1 MSENLDLNIIIP
13 AYNAKETLDKTLMS
27 LCLQRTK
34 YKFDVLVVNDKS
46 DYNYKNIINKY
57 NNYLNIKEL
66 ELKEN
71 VGPGLA
77 RQKGIEQTKSK
88 YIMFI
93 DADDLL
99 YDADSI
105 KKLFNKIEEDY
116 DYVVGITIDE
126 KQNTQI
132 MNESDLHGKIYK
144 REFLLKNNIK
154 FNNTRV
160 HEDNYFN
167 NLVLLC
173 EPKQK
178 EILEK
183 IYIYVDNKDS
193 ITNINKE
200 KEFENLEIYISNIKE
215 IIEEATKRNIEKDLI
230 IKYLIMKLKYINRIY
245 NKLSEKQQEIFKIW
259 LKKYDIKLEKYINNT
274 QYDEIYNELLK

>member
-1 MSENLDLNIIIP
+1 MIDIIIP
-13 AYNAKETLDKTLMS
+13 VYNARKTLELTLMS
-27 LCLQRTK
+27 IKLQTIIDKINIYLIDDDSSEDYKDILNK
-34 YKFDVLVVNDKS
+34 YKDM
-46 DYNYKNIINKY
+46 NIIYIKLDK
-57 NNYLNIKEL
+57 NN
-66 ELKEN
+66 
-71 VGPGLA
+71 GPAVA
-77 RQKGIEQTKSK
+77 RQKGIEMSSSK

-178 EILEK
+178 ELLEN

-215 IIEEATKRNIEKDLI
+215 IIEEATKRNIEKYLI

-274 QYDEIYNELLK
+274 QYDKIYNELLK

>member
-1 MSENLDLNIIIP
+1 MIDIIIP
-13 AYNAKETLDKTLMS
+13 IYNARKTLELTLMS
-27 LCLQRTK
+27 IKLQTIIDKINIYLIDDNSSEDYKDILNK
-34 YKFDVLVVNDKS
+34 YKDM
-46 DYNYKNIINKY
+46 NIIYKKLDK
-57 NNYLNIKEL
+57 NN
-66 ELKEN
+66 
-71 VGPGLA
+71 GPAVA
-77 RQKGIEQTKSK
+77 RQKGIEMSSSK

-178 EILEK
+178 EILENV
-183 IYIYVDNKDS
+183 YIYVDNKDS

-215 IIEEATKRNIEKDLI
+215 IIEEATTRNIEKDLI

-245 NKLSEKQQEIFKIW
+245 NKLSEKQQEIFKNW
-259 LKKYDIKLEKYINNT
+259 LEKYDIKLEKYINNT
-274 QYDEIYNELLK
+274 QYDKIYNELLK

>member
-1 MSENLDLNIIIP
+1 MIDIIIP
-13 AYNAKETLDKTLMS
+13 VYNARKTLELTLMS
-27 LCLQRTK
+27 IKLQT
-34 YKFDVLVVNDKS
+34 
-46 DYNYKNIINKY
+46 IINKINIY
-57 NNYLNIKEL
+57 LIDDNSSEDYKDILNKYKDMNIIYIKLDKNN
-66 ELKEN
+66 
-71 VGPGLA
+71 GPAVA
-77 RQKGIEQTKSK
+77 RQKGIEMSSSK

-105 KKLFNKIEEDY
+105 KKLYNKIEEDY

-154 FNNTRV
+154 FNNTRI

-178 EILEK
+178 ELLEN

-215 IIEEATKRNIEKDLI
+215 IIEEATKRNIEKYLI

-274 QYDEIYNELLK
+274 QYDKIYNELLK

>member
-178 EILEK
+178 EILENV
-183 IYIYVDNKDS
+183 YIYVDNKDS

-259 LKKYDIKLEKYINNT
+259 LEKYDIKLEKYINNT

>member
-1 MSENLDLNIIIP
+1 MIDIIIP
-13 AYNAKETLDKTLMS
+13 VYNARKTLELTLMS
-27 LCLQRTK
+27 IKLQTIIDKINIYLIDDNSSEDYKDILNK
-34 YKFDVLVVNDKS
+34 YKDM
-46 DYNYKNIINKY
+46 NIIYKKLDK
-57 NNYLNIKEL
+57 NN
-66 ELKEN
+66 
-71 VGPGLA
+71 GPAVA
-77 RQKGIEQTKSK
+77 RQKGIEMSSSK

-154 FNNTRV
+154 FNNTRI

-178 EILEK
+178 ELLEN

-245 NKLSEKQQEIFKIW
+245 NKLSEKQQEIFKNW
-259 LKKYDIKLEKYINNT
+259 LEKYDIKLEKYINNT
-274 QYDEIYNELLK
+274 QYDKIYNELLK

>member
-1 MSENLDLNIIIP
+1 MIDIIIP
-13 AYNAKETLDKTLMS
+13 VYNARKTLELTLMS
-27 LCLQRTK
+27 IKLQT
-34 YKFDVLVVNDKS
+34 
-46 DYNYKNIINKY
+46 IINKINIY
-57 NNYLNIKEL
+57 LIDDNSSEDYKDILNKYKDMNIIYKKLDKNN
-66 ELKEN
+66 
-71 VGPGLA
+71 GPAVA
-77 RQKGIEQTKSK
+77 RQKGIEMSSSK

-154 FNNTRV
+154 FNNTRI

-178 EILEK
+178 ELLEN

-245 NKLSEKQQEIFKIW
+245 NKLSEKQQEIFKNW
-259 LKKYDIKLEKYINNT
+259 LEKYDIKLEKYINNT
-274 QYDEIYNELLK
+274 QYDKIYNELLK

>member
-1 MSENLDLNIIIP
+1 MIDIIIP
-13 AYNAKETLDKTLMS
+13 VYNARKTLELTLMS
-27 LCLQRTK
+27 IKLQTIIDKINIYLIDDDSSEDYKDILNK
-34 YKFDVLVVNDKS
+34 YKDM
-46 DYNYKNIINKY
+46 NIIYIKLDK
-57 NNYLNIKEL
+57 NN
-66 ELKEN
+66 
-71 VGPGLA
+71 GPAVA
-77 RQKGIEQTKSK
+77 RQKGIEMSSSK

-215 IIEEATKRNIEKDLI
+215 IIEEATKRNIEKYLI

>member
-1 MSENLDLNIIIP
+1 MIDIIIP
-13 AYNAKETLDKTLMS
+13 VYNARKTLELTLMS
-27 LCLQRTK
+27 IKLQTIIDKINIYLIDDDSSEDYKDILNK
-34 YKFDVLVVNDKS
+34 YKDM
-46 DYNYKNIINKY
+46 NIIYIKLDK
-57 NNYLNIKEL
+57 NN
-66 ELKEN
+66 
-71 VGPGLA
+71 GPAVA
-77 RQKGIEQTKSK
+77 RQKGIEMSSSK

-178 EILEK
+178 EILENV
-183 IYIYVDNKDS
+183 YIYVDNKDS

-215 IIEEATKRNIEKDLI
+215 IIEEATTRNIEKDLI

-245 NKLSEKQQEIFKIW
+245 NKLSEKQQEIFKNW

>member
-1 MSENLDLNIIIP
+1 MIDIIIP
-13 AYNAKETLDKTLMS
+13 VYNARKTLELTLMS
-27 LCLQRTK
+27 IKLQTIIDKINIYLIDDDSSEDYKDILNK
-34 YKFDVLVVNDKS
+34 YKDM
-46 DYNYKNIINKY
+46 NIIYIKLDK
-57 NNYLNIKEL
+57 NN
-66 ELKEN
+66 
-71 VGPGLA
+71 GPAVA
-77 RQKGIEQTKSK
+77 RQKGIEMSSSK

-215 IIEEATKRNIEKDLI
+215 IIEEATKRNIEKYLI

-245 NKLSEKQQEIFKIW
+245 NKLSEKQQEIFKNW

>member
-1 MSENLDLNIIIP
+1 MIDIIIP
-13 AYNAKETLDKTLMS
+13 IYNARKTLELTLMS
-27 LCLQRTK
+27 IKLQT
-34 YKFDVLVVNDKS
+34 
-46 DYNYKNIINKY
+46 IINKINIY
-57 NNYLNIKEL
+57 LIDDDSSEDYKDILNKYKDMNIIYIKLDKNN
-66 ELKEN
+66 
-71 VGPGLA
+71 GPAVA
-77 RQKGIEQTKSK
+77 RQKGIEMSSSK

-215 IIEEATKRNIEKDLI
+215 IIEEATTRNIEKDLI

>member
-1 MSENLDLNIIIP
+1 MIDIIIP
-13 AYNAKETLDKTLMS
+13 VYNARKTLELTLMS
-27 LCLQRTK
+27 IKLQTIIDKINIYLIDDDSSEDYKDILNK
-34 YKFDVLVVNDKS
+34 YKDM
-46 DYNYKNIINKY
+46 NIIYIKLDK
-57 NNYLNIKEL
+57 NN
-66 ELKEN
+66 
-71 VGPGLA
+71 GPAVA
-77 RQKGIEQTKSK
+77 RQKGIEMSSSK

-154 FNNTRV
+154 FNNTRI

-178 EILEK
+178 EILENV
-183 IYIYVDNKDS
+183 YIYVDNKDS

-245 NKLSEKQQEIFKIW
+245 NKLSEKQQEIFKNW
-259 LKKYDIKLEKYINNT
+259 LEKYDIKLEKYINNT
-274 QYDEIYNELLK
+274 QYDKIYNELLK

>member
-1 MSENLDLNIIIP
+1 MIDIIIP
-13 AYNAKETLDKTLMS
+13 VYNARKTLELTLMS
-27 LCLQRTK
+27 IKLQT
-34 YKFDVLVVNDKS
+34 
-46 DYNYKNIINKY
+46 IINKINIY
-57 NNYLNIKEL
+57 LIDDDSSEDYKDILNKYKDMNIIYIKLDKNN
-66 ELKEN
+66 
-71 VGPGLA
+71 GPAVA
-77 RQKGIEQTKSK
+77 RQKGIEMSSSK

-215 IIEEATKRNIEKDLI
+215 IIEEATKRNIEKYLI

>member
-1 MSENLDLNIIIP
+1 MIDIIIP
-13 AYNAKETLDKTLMS
+13 IYNARKTLELTLMS
-27 LCLQRTK
+27 IKLQTIIDKINIYLIDDNSSEDYKDILNK
-34 YKFDVLVVNDKS
+34 YKDM
-46 DYNYKNIINKY
+46 NIIYIKLDK
-57 NNYLNIKEL
+57 NN
-66 ELKEN
+66 
-71 VGPGLA
+71 GPAVA
-77 RQKGIEQTKSK
+77 RQKGIEMSSSK

-105 KKLFNKIEEDY
+105 KKLYNKIEEDY

-167 NLVLLC
+167 NLVLLY

-178 EILEK
+178 EILENV
-183 IYIYVDNKDS
+183 YIYVDNKDS

-245 NKLSEKQQEIFKIW
+245 NKLSEKQQEIFKNW
-259 LKKYDIKLEKYINNT
+259 LEKYDIKLEKYINNT

>member
-1 MSENLDLNIIIP
+1 MIDIIIP
-13 AYNAKETLDKTLMS
+13 VYNARKTLELTLMS
-27 LCLQRTK
+27 IKLQTIIDKINIYLIDDDSSEDYNDILNK
-34 YKFDVLVVNDKS
+34 YKDM
-46 DYNYKNIINKY
+46 NIIYIKLDK
-57 NNYLNIKEL
+57 NN
-66 ELKEN
+66 
-71 VGPGLA
+71 GPAVA
-77 RQKGIEQTKSK
+77 RQKGIEMSSSK

-105 KKLFNKIEEDY
+105 KKLYNKIEEDY

-215 IIEEATKRNIEKDLI
+215 IIEEATKRNIEKYLI

>member
-1 MSENLDLNIIIP
+1 MIDIIIP
-13 AYNAKETLDKTLMS
+13 IYNARKTLELTLMS
-27 LCLQRTK
+27 IKLQTIIDKINIYLIDDDSSEDYKDILNK
-34 YKFDVLVVNDKS
+34 YKDM
-46 DYNYKNIINKY
+46 NIIYIKLDK
-57 NNYLNIKEL
+57 NN
-66 ELKEN
+66 
-71 VGPGLA
+71 GPAVA
-77 RQKGIEQTKSK
+77 RQKGIEMSSSK

-178 EILEK
+178 ELLEN

-215 IIEEATKRNIEKDLI
+215 IIEEATKRNIEKYLI

-245 NKLSEKQQEIFKIW
+245 NKLSEKQQEIFKNW
-259 LKKYDIKLEKYINNT
+259 LEKYDIKLEKYINNT
-274 QYDEIYNELLK
+274 QYDKIYNELLK

>member
-1 MSENLDLNIIIP
+1 MIDIIIP
-13 AYNAKETLDKTLMS
+13 VYNARKTLELTLMS
-27 LCLQRTK
+27 IKLQTIIDKINIYLIDDDSSEDYKDILNK
-34 YKFDVLVVNDKS
+34 YKDM
-46 DYNYKNIINKY
+46 NIIYIKLDK
-57 NNYLNIKEL
+57 NN
-66 ELKEN
+66 
-71 VGPGLA
+71 GPAVA
-77 RQKGIEQTKSK
+77 RQKGIEMSSSK

-105 KKLFNKIEEDY
+105 KKLYNKIEEDY

-154 FNNTRV
+154 FNNTRI

-178 EILEK
+178 ELLEN

-245 NKLSEKQQEIFKIW
+245 NKLSEKQQEIFKNW
-259 LKKYDIKLEKYINNT
+259 LEKYDIKLEKYINNT
-274 QYDEIYNELLK
+274 QYDKIYNELLK

>member
-1 MSENLDLNIIIP
+1 MIDIIIP
-13 AYNAKETLDKTLMS
+13 VYNARKTLELTLMS
-27 LCLQRTK
+27 IKLQTIIDKINIYLIDDNSSEDYKDILNK
-34 YKFDVLVVNDKS
+34 YKDM
-46 DYNYKNIINKY
+46 NIIYIKLDK
-57 NNYLNIKEL
+57 NN
-66 ELKEN
+66 
-71 VGPGLA
+71 GPAVA
-77 RQKGIEQTKSK
+77 RQKGIEMSSSK

-105 KKLFNKIEEDY
+105 KKLYNKIEEDY

-154 FNNTRV
+154 FNNTRI

-178 EILEK
+178 ELLEN

-245 NKLSEKQQEIFKIW
+245 NKLSEKQQEIFKNW
-259 LKKYDIKLEKYINNT
+259 LEKYDIKLEKYINNT
-274 QYDEIYNELLK
+274 QYDKIYNELLK

>member
-1 MSENLDLNIIIP
+1 MIDIIIP
-13 AYNAKETLDKTLMS
+13 IYNARKTLELTLMS
-27 LCLQRTK
+27 IRLQT
-34 YKFDVLVVNDKS
+34 
-46 DYNYKNIINKY
+46 IINKINIY
-57 NNYLNIKEL
+57 LIDDNSSEDYKDILNKYKDMNIIYIKLDKNN
-66 ELKEN
+66 
-71 VGPGLA
+71 GPAVA
-77 RQKGIEQTKSK
+77 RQKGIEMSSSK

-105 KKLFNKIEEDY
+105 KKLYNKIEEDY

-178 EILEK
+178 EILENV
-183 IYIYVDNKDS
+183 YIYVDNKDS

-245 NKLSEKQQEIFKIW
+245 NKLSEKQQEIFKNW
-259 LKKYDIKLEKYINNT
+259 LEKYDIKLEKYINNT
-274 QYDEIYNELLK
+274 QYDKIYNELLK

>member
-1 MSENLDLNIIIP
+1 MIDIIIP
-13 AYNAKETLDKTLMS
+13 VYNARKTLELTLMS
-27 LCLQRTK
+27 IKLQT
-34 YKFDVLVVNDKS
+34 
-46 DYNYKNIINKY
+46 IINKINIY
-57 NNYLNIKEL
+57 LIDDNSSEDYKDILNKYKDMNIIYIKLDKNN
-66 ELKEN
+66 
-71 VGPGLA
+71 GPAVA
-77 RQKGIEQTKSK
+77 RQKGIEMSSSK

-154 FNNTRV
+154 FNNTRI

-178 EILEK
+178 ELLEN

-245 NKLSEKQQEIFKIW
+245 NKLSEKQQEIFKNW
-259 LKKYDIKLEKYINNT
+259 LEKYDIKLEKYINNT
-274 QYDEIYNELLK
+274 QYDKIYNELLK

>member
-1 MSENLDLNIIIP
+1 MIDIIIP
-13 AYNAKETLDKTLMS
+13 VYNARKTLELTLMS
-27 LCLQRTK
+27 IKLQTIIDKINIYLIDDHSSEDYKDILNK
-34 YKFDVLVVNDKS
+34 YKDM
-46 DYNYKNIINKY
+46 NIIYIKLDK
-57 NNYLNIKEL
+57 NN
-66 ELKEN
+66 
-71 VGPGLA
+71 GPAVA
-77 RQKGIEQTKSK
+77 RQKGIEMSSSK

-178 EILEK
+178 ELLEN

-245 NKLSEKQQEIFKIW
+245 NKLSEKQQEIFKNW
-259 LKKYDIKLEKYINNT
+259 LEKYDIKLEKYINNT
-274 QYDEIYNELLK
+274 QYDKIYNELLK

>member
-1 MSENLDLNIIIP
+1 MIDIIIP
-13 AYNAKETLDKTLMS
+13 IYNARKTLELTLMS
-27 LCLQRTK
+27 IRLQT
-34 YKFDVLVVNDKS
+34 
-46 DYNYKNIINKY
+46 IINKINIY
-57 NNYLNIKEL
+57 LIDDNSSEDYKDILNKYKDMNIIYIKLDKNN
-66 ELKEN
+66 
-71 VGPGLA
+71 GPAVA
-77 RQKGIEQTKSK
+77 RQKGIEMSSSK

-178 EILEK
+178 EILENV
-183 IYIYVDNKDS
+183 YIYVDNKDS

-245 NKLSEKQQEIFKIW
+245 NKLSEKQQEIFKNW
-259 LKKYDIKLEKYINNT
+259 LEKYDIKLEKYINNT
-274 QYDEIYNELLK
+274 QYDKIYNELLK

>member
-1 MSENLDLNIIIP
+1 MIDIIIP
-13 AYNAKETLDKTLMS
+13 VYNARKTLELTLMS
-27 LCLQRTK
+27 IKLQTIIDKINIYLIDDNSSEDYKDILNK
-34 YKFDVLVVNDKS
+34 YKDM
-46 DYNYKNIINKY
+46 NIIYIKLDK
-57 NNYLNIKEL
+57 NN
-66 ELKEN
+66 
-71 VGPGLA
+71 GPAVA
-77 RQKGIEQTKSK
+77 RQKGIEMSSSK

-154 FNNTRV
+154 FNNTRI

-178 EILEK
+178 ELLEN

-245 NKLSEKQQEIFKIW
+245 NKLSEKQQEIFKNW
-259 LKKYDIKLEKYINNT
+259 LEKYDIKLEKYINNT
-274 QYDEIYNELLK
+274 QYDKIYNELLK

>member
-1 MSENLDLNIIIP
+1 MIDIIIP
-13 AYNAKETLDKTLMS
+13 IYNARKTLELTLMS
-27 LCLQRTK
+27 IRLQT
-34 YKFDVLVVNDKS
+34 
-46 DYNYKNIINKY
+46 IINKINIY
-57 NNYLNIKEL
+57 LIDDNSSEDYKDILNKYKDMNIIYIKLDKNN
-66 ELKEN
+66 
-71 VGPGLA
+71 GPAVA
-77 RQKGIEQTKSK
+77 RQKGIEMSSSK

-105 KKLFNKIEEDY
+105 KKLYNKIEEDY

-178 EILEK
+178 EILEN

>member
-1 MSENLDLNIIIP
+1 MIDIIIP
-13 AYNAKETLDKTLMS
+13 VYNARKTLELTLMS
-27 LCLQRTK
+27 IKLQT
-34 YKFDVLVVNDKS
+34 
-46 DYNYKNIINKY
+46 IINKINIY
-57 NNYLNIKEL
+57 LIDDNSSEDYKDILNKYKDMNIIYIKLDKNN
-66 ELKEN
+66 
-71 VGPGLA
+71 GPAVA
-77 RQKGIEQTKSK
+77 RQKGIEMSSSK

-105 KKLFNKIEEDY
+105 KKLYNKIEEDY

-154 FNNTRV
+154 FNNTRI

-178 EILEK
+178 ELLEN

-245 NKLSEKQQEIFKIW
+245 NKLSEKQQEIFKNW
-259 LKKYDIKLEKYINNT
+259 LEKYDIKLEKYINNT
-274 QYDEIYNELLK
+274 QYDKIYNELLK

>member
-1 MSENLDLNIIIP
+1 MIDIIIP
-13 AYNAKETLDKTLMS
+13 VYNARKTLELTLMS
-27 LCLQRTK
+27 IKLQTIIDKINIYLIDDDSSEDYKDILNK
-34 YKFDVLVVNDKS
+34 YKDM
-46 DYNYKNIINKY
+46 NIIYIKLDK
-57 NNYLNIKEL
+57 NN
-66 ELKEN
+66 
-71 VGPGLA
+71 GPAVA
-77 RQKGIEQTKSK
+77 RQKGIEMSSSK

-215 IIEEATKRNIEKDLI
+215 IIEEATTRNIEKDLI

>member
-1 MSENLDLNIIIP
+1 MIDIIIP
-13 AYNAKETLDKTLMS
+13 IYNARKTLELTLMS
-27 LCLQRTK
+27 IKLQT
-34 YKFDVLVVNDKS
+34 
-46 DYNYKNIINKY
+46 IINKINIY
-57 NNYLNIKEL
+57 LIDDDSSEDYKDILNKYKDMNIIYIKLDKNN
-66 ELKEN
+66 
-71 VGPGLA
+71 GPAVA
-77 RQKGIEQTKSK
+77 RQKGIEMSSSK

-178 EILEK
+178 EILENV
-183 IYIYVDNKDS
+183 YIYVDNKDS

-274 QYDEIYNELLK
+274 QYDKIYNELLK

>member
-1 MSENLDLNIIIP
+1 MIDIIIP
-13 AYNAKETLDKTLMS
+13 IYNARKTLELTLMS
-27 LCLQRTK
+27 IKLQT
-34 YKFDVLVVNDKS
+34 
-46 DYNYKNIINKY
+46 IINKINIY
-57 NNYLNIKEL
+57 LIDDNSSEDYKDILNKYKDMNIIYIKLDKNN
-66 ELKEN
+66 
-71 VGPGLA
+71 GPAVA
-77 RQKGIEQTKSK
+77 RQKGIEMSSSK

-154 FNNTRV
+154 FNNTRI

-178 EILEK
+178 EILENV
-183 IYIYVDNKDS
+183 YIYVDNKDS

-215 IIEEATKRNIEKDLI
+215 IIEEATTRNIEKDLI

-245 NKLSEKQQEIFKIW
+245 NKLSEKQQEIFKNW
-259 LKKYDIKLEKYINNT
+259 LEKYDIKLEKYINNT
-274 QYDEIYNELLK
+274 QYDKIYNELLK

>member
-1 MSENLDLNIIIP
+1 MIDIIIP
-13 AYNAKETLDKTLMS
+13 IYNARKTLELTLMS
-27 LCLQRTK
+27 IKLQTIIDKINIYLIDDDSSEDYKDILNK
-34 YKFDVLVVNDKS
+34 YKDM
-46 DYNYKNIINKY
+46 NIIYIKLDK
-57 NNYLNIKEL
+57 NN
-66 ELKEN
+66 
-71 VGPGLA
+71 GPAVA
-77 RQKGIEQTKSK
+77 RQKGIEMSSSK

-167 NLVLLC
+167 KLVLLC

-245 NKLSEKQQEIFKIW
+245 NKLSEKQQEIFKNW
-259 LKKYDIKLEKYINNT
+259 LEKYDIKLEKYINNT
-274 QYDEIYNELLK
+274 QYDKIYNELLK

>member
-1 MSENLDLNIIIP
+1 MIDIIIP
-13 AYNAKETLDKTLMS
+13 IYNARKTLELTLMS
-27 LCLQRTK
+27 IKLQTIIDKINIYLIDDNSSEDYKDILNK
-34 YKFDVLVVNDKS
+34 YKDM
-46 DYNYKNIINKY
+46 NIIYIKLDK
-57 NNYLNIKEL
+57 NN
-66 ELKEN
+66 
-71 VGPGLA
+71 GPAVA
-77 RQKGIEQTKSK
+77 RQKGIEMSSSK

-178 EILEK
+178 EILENV
-183 IYIYVDNKDS
+183 YIYVDNKDS

-200 KEFENLEIYISNIKE
+200 KEFDNLEIYISNIKE
-215 IIEEATKRNIEKDLI
+215 IIEEATTRNIEKDLI

-245 NKLSEKQQEIFKIW
+245 NKLSEKQQEIFKNW

>member
-1 MSENLDLNIIIP
+1 MIDIIIP
-13 AYNAKETLDKTLMS
+13 IYNARKTLELTLMS
-27 LCLQRTK
+27 IKLQTIIDKINIYLIDDNSSEDYKDILNK
-34 YKFDVLVVNDKS
+34 YKDM
-46 DYNYKNIINKY
+46 NIIYIKLDK
-57 NNYLNIKEL
+57 NN
-66 ELKEN
+66 
-71 VGPGLA
+71 GPAVA
-77 RQKGIEQTKSK
+77 RQKGIEMSSSK

-154 FNNTRV
+154 FNNTRI

-178 EILEK
+178 ELLEN

-245 NKLSEKQQEIFKIW
+245 NKLSEKQQEIFKNW

>member
-1 MSENLDLNIIIP
+1 MS
-13 AYNAKETLDKTLMS
+13 S
-27 LCLQRTK
+27 
-34 YKFDVLVVNDKS
+34 
-46 DYNYKNIINKY
+46 
-57 NNYLNIKEL
+57 
-66 ELKEN
+66 
-71 VGPGLA
+71 
-77 RQKGIEQTKSK
+77 SK

-167 NLVLLC
+167 NLVLFC

-245 NKLSEKQQEIFKIW
+245 NKLSEKQQEIFKNW
-259 LKKYDIKLEKYINNT
+259 LEKYDIKLEKYINNT
-274 QYDEIYNELLK
+274 QYDKIYNELLK

>member
-1 MSENLDLNIIIP
+1 MIDIIIP
-13 AYNAKETLDKTLMS
+13 IYNARKTLELTLMS
-27 LCLQRTK
+27 IRLQT
-34 YKFDVLVVNDKS
+34 
-46 DYNYKNIINKY
+46 IINKINIY
-57 NNYLNIKEL
+57 LIDDNSSEDYKDILNKYKDMNIIYIKLDKNN
-66 ELKEN
+66 
-71 VGPGLA
+71 GPAVA
-77 RQKGIEQTKSK
+77 RQKGIEMSSSK

-105 KKLFNKIEEDY
+105 KKLYNKIEEDY

-215 IIEEATKRNIEKDLI
+215 IIEEATKRNIEKYLI

>member
-1 MSENLDLNIIIP
+1 MIDIIIP
-13 AYNAKETLDKTLMS
+13 VYNARKTLELTLMS
-27 LCLQRTK
+27 IKLQTIIDKINIYLIDDDSSEDYKDILNK
-34 YKFDVLVVNDKS
+34 YKDM
-46 DYNYKNIINKY
+46 NIIYKKLDK
-57 NNYLNIKEL
+57 NN
-66 ELKEN
+66 
-71 VGPGLA
+71 GPAVA
-77 RQKGIEQTKSK
+77 RQKGIEMSSSK

-178 EILEK
+178 EILENV
-183 IYIYVDNKDS
+183 YIYVDNKDS

-215 IIEEATKRNIEKDLI
+215 IIEEATKRNIEKYLI

>member
-1 MSENLDLNIIIP
+1 MIDIIIP
-13 AYNAKETLDKTLMS
+13 IYNARKTLELTLMS
-27 LCLQRTK
+27 IRLQT
-34 YKFDVLVVNDKS
+34 
-46 DYNYKNIINKY
+46 IINKINIY
-57 NNYLNIKEL
+57 LIDDNSSEDYKDILNKYKDMNIIYIKLDKNN
-66 ELKEN
+66 
-71 VGPGLA
+71 GPAVA
-77 RQKGIEQTKSK
+77 RQKGIEMSSSK

-105 KKLFNKIEEDY
+105 KKLYNKIEEDY

-154 FNNTRV
+154 FNNTRI

-178 EILEK
+178 EILENV
-183 IYIYVDNKDS
+183 YIYVDNKDS

>member
-1 MSENLDLNIIIP
+1 MIDIIIP
-13 AYNAKETLDKTLMS
+13 IYNARKTLELTLMS
-27 LCLQRTK
+27 IRLQT
-34 YKFDVLVVNDKS
+34 
-46 DYNYKNIINKY
+46 IINKINIY
-57 NNYLNIKEL
+57 LIDDNSSEDYKDILNKYKDMNIIYIKLDKNN
-66 ELKEN
+66 
-71 VGPGLA
+71 GPAVA
-77 RQKGIEQTKSK
+77 RQKGIEMSSSK

-132 MNESDLHGKIYK
+132 MNESDLLGKIYK

-154 FNNTRV
+154 FNNTRI

-178 EILEK
+178 ELLEN

-193 ITNINKE
+193 ITKINKE

-215 IIEEATKRNIEKDLI
+215 IIEEATTRNIEKDLI

-245 NKLSEKQQEIFKIW
+245 NKLSEKQQEIFKKW
-259 LKKYDIKLEKYINNT
+259 LEKYDIKLEKYINNT

>member
-1 MSENLDLNIIIP
+1 MIDIIIP
-13 AYNAKETLDKTLMS
+13 IYNARKTLELTLMS
-27 LCLQRTK
+27 IKLQT
-34 YKFDVLVVNDKS
+34 
-46 DYNYKNIINKY
+46 IINKINIY
-57 NNYLNIKEL
+57 LIDDNSSEDYKDILNKYKDMNIIYIKLDKNN
-66 ELKEN
+66 
-71 VGPGLA
+71 GPAVA
-77 RQKGIEQTKSK
+77 RQKGIEMSSSK

-178 EILEK
+178 EILENV
-183 IYIYVDNKDS
+183 YIYVDNKDS

-245 NKLSEKQQEIFKIW
+245 NKLSEKQQEIFKNW
-259 LKKYDIKLEKYINNT
+259 LEKYDIKLEKYINNT
-274 QYDEIYNELLK
+274 QYDKIYNELLK

>member
-1 MSENLDLNIIIP
+1 MIDIIIP
-13 AYNAKETLDKTLMS
+13 VYNARKTLELTLMS
-27 LCLQRTK
+27 IKLQTIIDKINIYLIDDDSSEDYKDILNK
-34 YKFDVLVVNDKS
+34 YKDM
-46 DYNYKNIINKY
+46 NIIYIKLDK
-57 NNYLNIKEL
+57 NN
-66 ELKEN
+66 
-71 VGPGLA
+71 GPAVA
-77 RQKGIEQTKSK
+77 RQKGIEMSSSK

-215 IIEEATKRNIEKDLI
+215 IIEEATKRNIEKYLI

-245 NKLSEKQQEIFKIW
+245 NKLSEKQQEIFKNW
-259 LKKYDIKLEKYINNT
+259 LEKYDIKLEKYINNT